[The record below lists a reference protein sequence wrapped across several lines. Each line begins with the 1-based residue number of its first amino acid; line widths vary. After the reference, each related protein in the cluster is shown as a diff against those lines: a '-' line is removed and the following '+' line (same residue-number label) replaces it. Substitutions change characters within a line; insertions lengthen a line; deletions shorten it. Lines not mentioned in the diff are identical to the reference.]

1 MSKSDQKKD
10 IWRESEKRQELFKA
24 AKAAGEVFDR
34 ELKEQ
39 EEHELRDLARTLRS
53 A

>member
-1 MSKSDQKKD
+1 MSNRDQERQ
-10 IWRESEKRQELFKA
+10 WRESEERQKLIRA
-24 AKAAGEVFDR
+24 AEAAGEVFER

-53 A
+53 S